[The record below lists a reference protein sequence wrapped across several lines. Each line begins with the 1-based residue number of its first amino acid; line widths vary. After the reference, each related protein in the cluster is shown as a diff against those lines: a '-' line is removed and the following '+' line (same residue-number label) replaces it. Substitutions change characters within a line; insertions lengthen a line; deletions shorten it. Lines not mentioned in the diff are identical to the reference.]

1 MEASASDM
9 TEPKDESQTQFIEE
23 MDRELMVWPEP
34 VERLKSSIANDE
46 LELYCQT
53 MLRLAPP
60 GGYPIGEILVRLRE
74 EEKAMLPPGDFL
86 PVFEHYAMMPELD
99 RWVVRNALRHLAK
112 SSKLS
117 RLSVN
122 VSAQTMADRKFPAYV
137 ASELAATGVTP
148 SALVFEI
155 DETDMI
161 SKLDVVEPFAR
172 DARRVGCGLLFD
184 GFGKRS
190 VSFAPLS
197 MLRFTHVKVDGV
209 IVRNVLKNKAAS
221 GKLNA
226 VVKVGNAVGI
236 EVIAECV
243 EDPETVS
250 HIRALGA
257 HYAQGFG
264 ISLPSA
270 LAGL

>member
-1 MEASASDM
+1 M
-9 TEPKDESQTQFIEE
+9 TEPPKPQPPEDPQSQFIEE
-23 MDRELMVWPEP
+23 MDRELIGWPDP
-34 VERLKSSIANDE
+34 VERLKSSIANNE
-46 LELYCQT
+46 LQLYCQP

-60 GGYPIGEILVRLRE
+60 GGFPMGEILVRLRE

-86 PVFEHYAMMPELD
+86 PVFEHYGMMPELD
-99 RWVVRNALRHLAK
+99 RWVVRNALRHLA
-112 SSKLS
+112 STSKIA

-122 VSAQTMADRKFPAYV
+122 VSGQTMADPRFPGFV
-137 ASELAATGVTP
+137 VGELAAAGVAP
-148 SALVFEI
+148 DALVFEI

-161 SKLDVVEPFAR
+161 SKLEIVEPFAR
-172 DARRVGCGLLFD
+172 ASRRAGCGLLFD

-197 MLRFTHVKVDGV
+197 VLGFTHVKVDGV
-209 IVRNVLKNKAAS
+209 IVRNVLRNKVAS

-226 VVKVGNAVGI
+226 VVKVGNAIGVQ
-236 EVIAECV
+236 VIAECV
-243 EDPETVS
+243 EDPETIS

-264 ISLPSA
+264 ISLPAA

>member
-1 MEASASDM
+1 M
-9 TEPKDESQTQFIEE
+9 TELPKPKPPDDTQSQFIEE
-23 MDRELMVWPEP
+23 MDRELIGWPDP
-34 VERLKSSIANDE
+34 VERLKSSIAGNE

-60 GGYPIGEILVRLRE
+60 GDFPVGEILVRLRE

-86 PVFEHYAMMPELD
+86 PVFEHYGMMPELD
-99 RWVVRNALRHLAK
+99 RWVVRNALRYLAGK
-112 SSKLS
+112 PKLA

-122 VSAQTMADRKFPAYV
+122 VSNQTMADAKFPGFV
-137 ASELAATGVTP
+137 AGELAAAGVN
-148 SALVFEI
+148 SDALVFEI

-161 SKLDVVEPFAR
+161 GKLEVVEPFAR
-172 DARRVGCGLLFD
+172 EARRIGCGLLFD

-197 MLRFTHVKVDGV
+197 VLKFTHVKVDGV
-209 IVRNVLKNKAAS
+209 IVRNVLKNKVAS

-226 VVKVGNAVGI
+226 VVKVGNAIGI

-243 EDPETVS
+243 EDPETVD
-250 HIRALGA
+250 HIRSLGA

-264 ISLPSA
+264 ISRPTA
-270 LAGL
+270 LSKL